1 MRDFKATAR
10 MLLWC
15 FGFATIAGPILV
27 EIAMRSRGIEPLA
40 LSFEGVALWF
50 FWWSVVL
57 VTMAFWVAYALL
69 FNRVV
74 ERLFFPPDPY
84 TAKSTPSES

>member
-1 MRDFKATAR
+1 MSEWVRDFQATLR

-15 FGFATIAGPILV
+15 FGFAAVAGPILT

-40 LSFEGVALWF
+40 LSFEGVVLWF

-57 VTMAFWVAYALL
+57 VTMAFWVASALL
-69 FNRVV
+69 YNRMI
-74 ERLFFPPDPY
+74 ERLFFPPDP
-84 TAKSTPSES
+84 KGE